1 MRAGLIAYIAG
12 LTLASLTPR
21 PEVAIGAVLAVVAL
35 SMFLATGP
43 GSGLKRNTTT
53 LAAAA
58 LLGFAWHLVWA
69 GLRLDAQLPSEL
81 EGVDMQVS
89 GIVRDLPRRFD
100 EIQQFTFEIRQS
112 DHGFEGR
119 KVLLNHYGEEEILA
133 GKAYRFEIRMNRPR
147 GLANPGVFDYEAW
160 LFQRGV
166 AARGYVRGAAEPAPE
181 LGTAWL
187 DSFRATLK
195 ADLLRLA
202 SNAELPETIHALPSS
217 DDRARGNE
225 TAGIIVALALGDGS
239 GLTDE
244 QWELFRQTGTN
255 HLFVISGLHIGLIC
269 LLAYGL
275 TLFTVKRFPTL
286 MLLAPA
292 QKIALVPAL
301 AAACAYGL
309 ISGFGLPAQRAL
321 VMAAVFMLATL
332 FSIKQPASLRFLLAM
347 AVVLTLNPLSF
358 LGMGFWLSFLAVA
371 ALLLAQPPGP
381 RPTTPSTWL
390 IASLRPQLAVAA
402 GLLAPLLFWMGEVS
416 LLGPLVNLPAI
427 PLVGFCIVPLCLLAV
442 CTIPISEP
450 LTETLLQLATWLL
463 QLLLWTLNQTVT
475 LSADFAI
482 LERETPATLTLTL
495 LAAGSLLAL
504 LPKGFPGR
512 QLTPLLMLP
521 LLFTP
526 PKPPREDLLRLH
538 ILDVGQGLAVIVQTR
553 HHTLLYD
560 TGASFSPDASMGD
573 RVVLPVLE
581 KMNTPKLDAVV
592 LSHSDDDHAGGF
604 PAIAKALPI
613 DRLYSSY
620 KVPQTTGAAY
630 ACREFISWRWDEVE
644 FRFLHPA
651 TPQENDN
658 DNSCVLQIRAGGF
671 SALLPGD
678 IEAGVERELAAALR
692 GELQSD
698 VLIAAH
704 HGSNTSSTWPFLKM
718 TNPDHVI
725 FAAGYRNPFGHPSPR
740 VKERTAV
747 FTPNMLNT
755 SAQGMISFVLTNPE
769 SAPQVKRFRADH
781 PRYWRDCRSCN
792 SESPHTERQLIGPAQ
807 RESPSGE

>member
-21 PEVAIGAVLAVVAL
+21 PEVAVGAALAVIAL
-35 SMFLATGP
+35 SMFWAAGP
-43 GSGLKRNTTT
+43 GSGLRRNTTT

-89 GIVRDLPRRFD
+89 GIVRGLPRRFD
-100 EIQQFTFEIRQS
+100 EIQQFTFEIEQS
-112 DHGFEGR
+112 DHGFEDR

-166 AARGYVRGAAEPAPE
+166 AARGYVRGQVKPAPE
-181 LGTAWL
+181 LGTARL
-187 DSFRATLK
+187 DSLRATLK

-202 SNAELPETIHALPSS
+202 SDAERPETTDASPSS
-217 DDRARGNE
+217 DDSEPSAEQLRLARGNE

-402 GLLAPLLFWMGEVS
+402 GLLVPLLFWMGEVS

-442 CTIPISEP
+442 CAIPISEP

-482 LERETPATLTLTL
+482 LERETPATLTLAL
-495 LAAGSLLAL
+495 LATGSLLAL

-512 QLTPLLMLP
+512 PLTPLLMLP

-538 ILDVGQGLAVIVQTR
+538 ILDVGQGLAVIIQTR

-613 DRLYSSY
+613 DRLYSSFD
-620 KVPQTTGAAY
+620 VPQATGVAY
-630 ACREFISWRWDEVE
+630 ACREFINWRWDEVE
-644 FRFLHPA
+644 FRFLHPGA
-651 TPQENDN
+651 PRENDN
-658 DNSCVLQIRAGGF
+658 DNSCVLQIRAGNF
-671 SALLPGD
+671 TALLPGD

-718 TNPDHVI
+718 VDPEYVI
-725 FAAGYRNPFGHPSPR
+725 YAAGYRNPFGHPSPR

-747 FTPNMLNT
+747 FTTNMLNT
-755 SAQGMISFVLTNPE
+755 STQGMISFVLADSE
-769 SAPQVKRFRADH
+769 SAPQVNSFRTNH
-781 PRYWRDCRSCN
+781 PRYWRDCRFCDSA
-792 SESPHTERQLIGPAQ
+792 SLRAE
-807 RESPSGE
+807 

>member
-21 PEVAIGAVLAVVAL
+21 PEVAIGAALAVIAL
-35 SMFLATGP
+35 SMFLAAGP
-43 GSGLKRNTTT
+43 GSGLRRNTTT

-58 LLGFAWHLVWA
+58 LLGCAWHLAWA
-69 GLRLDAQLPSEL
+69 GLRLDAQLVPEL
-81 EGVDMQVS
+81 EGVDMQVA
-89 GIVRDLPRRFD
+89 GIVRGLPRQFD
-100 EIQQFTFEIRQS
+100 EIQQFTFEIEQS
-112 DHGFEGR
+112 DNGLKGR
-119 KVLLNHYGEEEILA
+119 KVLLNHYGEEKILA
-133 GKAYRFEIRMNRPR
+133 GQPYRFEVRMNRPR

-160 LFQRGV
+160 LFQRGI
-166 AARGYVRGAAEPAPE
+166 AARGYVRGPAEPAPE

-187 DSFRATLK
+187 DSLRATLK

-202 SNAELPETIHALPSS
+202 GGAETSETVHAPPSS
-217 DDRARGNE
+217 DDSEPSEEQLRLASNAE

-255 HLFVISGLHIGLIC
+255 HLFVISGLHIGLVC

-275 TLFTVKRFPTL
+275 TLFAVKRFPSL
-286 MLLAPA
+286 MLLVPA
-292 QKIALVPAL
+292 QKIALLPAL
-301 AAACAYGL
+301 AAACAYGF

-321 VMAAVFMLATL
+321 VMAAVFMLASL
-332 FSIKQPASLRFLLAM
+332 LNIKQPSSLRFLLAM
-347 AVVLTLNPLSF
+347 TVVLTLNPLSF
-358 LGMGFWLSFLAVA
+358 LGMGFWLSFLAVG
-371 ALLLAQPPGP
+371 ALLLAQRPGP
-381 RPTTPSTWL
+381 RPTAPTTWL

-402 GLLAPLLFWMGEVS
+402 GLLVPLLFWMGEVS

-427 PLVGFCIVPLCLLAV
+427 PLVGFCIVPLCLLAL
-442 CTIPISEP
+442 CSIPFSEP
-450 LTETLLQLATWLL
+450 LAETLLQLATWLL
-463 QLLLWTLNQTVT
+463 QLLLWSLEKTVA
-475 LSADFAI
+475 LGSDIAI
-482 LERETPATLTLTL
+482 LNHDAPTGLTLAL

-504 LPKGFPGR
+504 LPPKFPGR
-512 QLTPLLMLP
+512 PLTPLLMLP
-521 LLFTP
+521 LLFAPAKAT
-526 PKPPREDLLRLH
+526 REDLLRLH

-581 KMNTPKLDAVV
+581 KMNTPKLDAVI
-592 LSHSDDDHAGGF
+592 LSHSDDDHAGGY

-620 KVPQTTGAAY
+620 KVPQATGPTY
-630 ACREFISWRWDEVE
+630 TCRDYINWRWDQVE

-658 DNSCVLQIRAGGF
+658 DNSCVLQIRAGKF

-692 GELQSD
+692 GKLRSD

-718 TNPDHVI
+718 VDPEYVI
-725 FAAGYRNPFGHPSPR
+725 YAAGYRNPFGHPSPR
-740 VKERTAV
+740 VLERAAV

-755 SAQGMISFVLTNPE
+755 SAEGMISFVLPRSGAN
-769 SAPQVKRFRADH
+769 PQVTRFRANH
-781 PRYWRDCRSCN
+781 PRYWRDCRFCDSA
-792 SESPHTERQLIGPAQ
+792 SLRAE
-807 RESPSGE
+807 

>member
-21 PEVAIGAVLAVVAL
+21 PEVAIGAAFAVIAL
-35 SMFLATGP
+35 SMLWASGP
-43 GSGLKRNTTT
+43 VSRLTRNTTT

-89 GIVRDLPRRFD
+89 GIVRGLPRRFD
-100 EIQQFTFEIRQS
+100 EIQQFTFEIEHS
-112 DHGFEGR
+112 DHGFENR
-119 KVLLNHYGEEEILA
+119 KVQLNHYGEEEIRA

-166 AARGYVRGAAEPAPE
+166 AARGYVRGPAEPAPE

-202 SNAELPETIHALPSS
+202 SDTERPETTHAPPSRDDREPNAEQLRL
-217 DDRARGNE
+217 ARGNE

-239 GLTDE
+239 GLSDE

-292 QKIALVPAL
+292 QKIALIPAL
-301 AAACAYGL
+301 AAACTYGL

-347 AVVLTLNPLSF
+347 AVVLSLNPLSF

-402 GLLAPLLFWMGEVS
+402 GLLVPLLFWMGEVS

-442 CTIPISEP
+442 CAIPISEP

-463 QLLLWTLNQTVT
+463 QLLLWTLNKTVT

-553 HHTLLYD
+553 RHTLLYD

-581 KMNTPKLDAVV
+581 KMNVAKLDAVA

-620 KVPQTTGAAY
+620 KVPQATGPTY
-630 ACREFISWRWDEVE
+630 TCRDFINWRWDEVE

-658 DNSCVLQIRAGGF
+658 DNSCVLQIRAGNF
-671 SALLPGD
+671 TALLPGD
-678 IEAGVERELAAALR
+678 IEATVERELAAALR
-692 GELQSD
+692 GELRSN

-747 FTPNMLNT
+747 FTTSMLNT
-755 SAQGMISFVLTNPE
+755 STQGMISFVLPGPGTNLQI
-769 SAPQVKRFRADH
+769 SSFRTSH

-792 SESPHTERQLIGPAQ
+792 SESL
-807 RESPSGE
+807 REE

>member
-21 PEVAIGAVLAVVAL
+21 PETAIGAALAVIAL
-35 SMFLATGP
+35 SMFGAAGP
-43 GSGLKRNTTT
+43 GSGLRRNTTT

-58 LLGFAWHLVWA
+58 LLGFAWHVVWA
-69 GLRLDAQLPSEL
+69 GLRLDAQLPPEL

-89 GIVRDLPRRFD
+89 GIVRGLPRRFD
-100 EIQQFTFEIRQS
+100 EIQQFTFEIQQS

-166 AARGYVRGAAEPAPE
+166 AARGYVRGQVKPAPE

-187 DSFRATLK
+187 DSFRAKLK

-202 SNAELPETIHALPSS
+202 SAAERPETIHASPSS
-217 DDRARGNE
+217 DDSEPSAEQLRLARGND

-275 TLFTVKRFPTL
+275 TLFTVKRFPAL

-292 QKIALVPAL
+292 QKIALIPAL
-301 AAACAYGL
+301 AAACTYGL

-402 GLLAPLLFWMGEVS
+402 GLLVPLLFWMGEVS

-475 LSADFAI
+475 LSANFAI
-482 LERETPATLTLTL
+482 LERETPATLTLAL

-504 LPKGFPGR
+504 LPKGFPAR
-512 QLTPLLMLP
+512 PLTPLLMLP

-538 ILDVGQGLAVIVQTR
+538 ILDVGQGLAIIVQTR

-592 LSHSDDDHAGGF
+592 LSHSDDDHAGGY
-604 PAIAKALPI
+604 PAIAAALPV
-613 DRLYSSY
+613 DRVYSSFN
-620 KVPQTTGAAY
+620 VPQATGVAY
-630 ACREFISWRWDEVE
+630 ACREFINWRWDEVE
-644 FRFLHPA
+644 FRFLHPGA
-651 TPQENDN
+651 PRENDN
-658 DNSCVLQIRAGGF
+658 DNSCVLQIRAGNF
-671 SALLPGD
+671 TALLPGD

-718 TNPDHVI
+718 VDPEYVI
-725 FAAGYRNPFGHPSPR
+725 YAAGYRNPFGHPSPR
-740 VKERTAV
+740 VLERAAV
-747 FTPNMLNT
+747 FTSNMLNT
-755 SAQGMISFVLTNPE
+755 SAEGMISFVLSGPGTNLQI
-769 SAPQVKRFRADH
+769 SSFRTSH
-781 PRYWRDCRSCN
+781 PRYWRDCRFCDSA
-792 SESPHTERQLIGPAQ
+792 SLRAE
-807 RESPSGE
+807 

>member
-12 LTLASLTPR
+12 LTLASFTPR
-21 PEVAIGAVLAVVAL
+21 PEVAIGAALAVIAL
-35 SMFLATGP
+35 SMFLAAGP
-43 GSGLKRNTTT
+43 GSGLRRNTTT

-58 LLGFAWHLVWA
+58 LLGVAWHLVWA
-69 GLRLDAQLPSEL
+69 GLRLDAQLPPEL

-89 GIVRDLPRRFD
+89 GIVRGLPRRFD
-100 EIQQFTFEIRQS
+100 EIQQFTFEIKQS
-112 DHGFEGR
+112 DYGFENR
-119 KVLLNHYGEEEILA
+119 KVLLNHYGEEKIRA

-166 AARGYVRGAAEPAPE
+166 AARGYVRGQVKPAPE

-187 DSFRATLK
+187 DSFRAKLK
-195 ADLLRLA
+195 ADLLRL
-202 SNAELPETIHALPSS
+202 
-217 DDRARGNE
+217 ARGNE

-292 QKIALVPAL
+292 QKIALIPAL
-301 AAACAYGL
+301 AAACTYGL

-381 RPTTPSTWL
+381 RPTTPATWL

-402 GLLAPLLFWMGEVS
+402 GLLVPLLFWMGEVS

-463 QLLLWTLNQTVT
+463 QLLLWTLNKTVT

-482 LERETPATLTLTL
+482 LERETPATLTLAL
-495 LAAGSLLAL
+495 LATGSLLAL

-538 ILDVGQGLAVIVQTR
+538 ILDVGQGLSVIVQTR

-581 KMNTPKLDAVV
+581 KMNVAKLDAVV
-592 LSHSDDDHAGGF
+592 LSHSDDDHAGGY

-613 DRLYSSY
+613 DRLYSSF
-620 KVPQTTGAAY
+620 KVPQATGATY
-630 ACREFISWRWDEVE
+630 TCRDFINWRWDQVE

-658 DNSCVLQIRAGGF
+658 DNSCVLQIRAGNF
-671 SALLPGD
+671 TALLPGD
-678 IEAGVERELAAALR
+678 IEATVERELAAALR

-718 TNPDHVI
+718 VDPEYVI
-725 FAAGYRNPFGHPSPR
+725 YAAGYRNPFGHPSPR
-740 VKERTAV
+740 VLERAAV

-755 SAQGMISFVLTNPE
+755 SAEGMISFVLPRSGAN
-769 SAPQVKRFRADH
+769 PQVTRFRANH
-781 PRYWRDCRSCN
+781 PRYWRDCRFCDSA
-792 SESPHTERQLIGPAQ
+792 SLRAE
-807 RESPSGE
+807 

>member
-12 LTLASLTPR
+12 LTLASFTPR
-21 PEVAIGAVLAVVAL
+21 PEVAIGAALAVVAL
-35 SMFLATGP
+35 SMFWAA
-43 GSGLKRNTTT
+43 GSGSKLRRNTIM

-58 LLGFAWHLVWA
+58 LLGVAWHLVWA
-69 GLRLDAQLPSEL
+69 GLRLDAQLPPEL

-89 GIVRDLPRRFD
+89 GIVRGLPRRFD
-100 EIQQFTFEIRQS
+100 EIQQFTFEIKQS
-112 DHGFEGR
+112 DHGFADR
-119 KVLLNHYGEEEILA
+119 KVLLNHYGEEEIRA

-166 AARGYVRGAAEPAPE
+166 AARGYVRGPAEPAPE

-187 DSFRATLK
+187 DSFRAALK

-202 SNAELPETIHALPSS
+202 SDAETAVTIEASRSS
-217 DDRARGNE
+217 DDRSRGNE

-301 AAACAYGL
+301 AAACTYGL

-381 RPTTPSTWL
+381 RPTTWL

-402 GLLAPLLFWMGEVS
+402 GLLVPLLFWMGEVS

-442 CTIPISEP
+442 CAIPISEP

-482 LERETPATLTLTL
+482 LERETPATLTLAL
-495 LAAGSLLAL
+495 LATGSLLAL

-521 LLFTP
+521 LFFAP
-526 PKPPREDLLRLH
+526 AKAPRQDLLRLH
-538 ILDVGQGLAVIVQTR
+538 ILDVGQGLAIIVQTR

-604 PAIAKALPI
+604 PAIAKTLPI
-613 DRLYSSY
+613 DRLYSSF
-620 KVPQTTGAAY
+620 KVPQATGPTY
-630 ACREFISWRWDEVE
+630 TCRDYINWRWDQVE

-658 DNSCVLQIRAGGF
+658 DNSCVLQIRAGNF
-671 SALLPGD
+671 TALLPGD
-678 IEAGVERELAAALR
+678 IEATVERELAAALR
-692 GELQSD
+692 GKLRSN

-755 SAQGMISFVLTNPE
+755 SPQGMISFVLPGPGTNLQI
-769 SAPQVKRFRADH
+769 SSFRTSH
-781 PRYWRDCRSCN
+781 PRYWRDCRFCDSA
-792 SESPHTERQLIGPAQ
+792 SLRAE
-807 RESPSGE
+807 

>member
-1 MRAGLIAYIAG
+1 MRAELIAYIAG

-21 PEVAIGAVLAVVAL
+21 PEVAVGAALVVIAL
-35 SMFLATGP
+35 SMFWAVGP

-69 GLRLDAQLPSEL
+69 GLRLDAQLPPEL

-89 GIVRDLPRRFD
+89 GIVRGLPRRFD
-100 EIQQFTFEIRQS
+100 EIQQFTFEIQHS
-112 DHGFEGR
+112 DHGFKNR

-166 AARGYVRGAAEPAPE
+166 AARGYVRGPAELAPE

-187 DSFRATLK
+187 DSFRAKLK
-195 ADLLRLA
+195 ADLLGLA
-202 SNAELPETIHALPSS
+202 SGA
-217 DDRARGNE
+217 E

-255 HLFVISGLHIGLIC
+255 HLFVISGLHIGLVC

-275 TLFTVKRFPTL
+275 ALFTVKRFPTL

-301 AAACAYGL
+301 AAACTYGL

-381 RPTTPSTWL
+381 RPTTPTTPTTWL

-402 GLLAPLLFWMGEVS
+402 GLLVPLLFWMGEVS

-442 CTIPISEP
+442 CAIPISEP

-475 LSADFAI
+475 LSANFAI
-482 LERETPATLTLTL
+482 LERETPATLTLAL
-495 LAAGSLLAL
+495 LATGSLLAL

-604 PAIAKALPI
+604 PAIAKTLPI
-613 DRLYSSY
+613 DRLYSSF
-620 KVPQTTGAAY
+620 KVPQATGPTY
-630 ACREFISWRWDEVE
+630 ACRDYINWRWDQVE

-658 DNSCVLQIRAGGF
+658 DNSCVLQIRAGNF
-671 SALLPGD
+671 TALLPGD

-692 GELQSD
+692 GELRSD

-781 PRYWRDCRSCN
+781 PRYWRDCRFCN
-792 SESPHTERQLIGPAQ
+792 SKSPHTE
-807 RESPSGE
+807 

>member
-21 PEVAIGAVLAVVAL
+21 PEVAIGAALAVIAL

-43 GSGLKRNTTT
+43 GSKLIRNTTT

-89 GIVRDLPRRFD
+89 GIVRGLPRRFD
-100 EIQQFTFEIRQS
+100 EIQQFTFEIQQS
-112 DHGFEGR
+112 DHGFENR
-119 KVLLNHYGEEEILA
+119 KVQLNHYGEEEILA

-166 AARGYVRGAAEPAPE
+166 AARGYVRGPAEPAPE
-181 LGTAWL
+181 LGTARL
-187 DSFRATLK
+187 DSLRATLK
-195 ADLLRLA
+195 ADLLRLG
-202 SNAELPETIHALPSS
+202 SDSERPETTHAPPSA
-217 DDRARGNE
+217 DDRARGAE

-244 QWELFRQTGTN
+244 QWELFRKTGTN
-255 HLFVISGLHIGLIC
+255 HLFVISGLHIGLVC
-269 LLAYGL
+269 LLAYAL

-292 QKIALVPAL
+292 QKIALIPAL
-301 AAACAYGL
+301 AAACTYGL

-347 AVVLTLNPLSF
+347 TVVLSLNPLSF
-358 LGMGFWLSFLAVA
+358 LGMGFWLSFLAVG
-371 ALLLAQPPGP
+371 ALLLAQRPGP

-402 GLLAPLLFWMGEVS
+402 GLLVPLLFWMGEVS

-427 PLVGFCIVPLCLLAV
+427 PLVGFCIVPLCLLAI
-442 CTIPISEP
+442 CAIPVSE
-450 LTETLLQLATWLL
+450 LLAETLLQLASWLL
-463 QLLLWTLNQTVT
+463 QLLLWSLGKAVA
-475 LSADFAI
+475 LGSDFAI
-482 LERETPATLTLTL
+482 LERGAPAGLTLAL

-504 LPKGFPGR
+504 LPRGFPGR
-512 QLTPLLMLP
+512 PLTPLLMLP
-521 LLFTP
+521 LLLAP
-526 PKPPREDLLRLH
+526 AKAPRQDLLRLH
-538 ILDVGQGLAVIVQTR
+538 VLDVGQGLAVIVQTR
-553 HHTLLYD
+553 RHTLLYD
-560 TGASFSPDASMGD
+560 TGASFSPDVSMGD
-573 RVVLPVLE
+573 RVVLPVLK
-581 KMNTPKLDAVV
+581 KMNTPKLDAVI

-613 DRLYSSY
+613 DRLYSSFNA
-620 KVPQTTGAAY
+620 PQAAGAVHT
-630 ACREFISWRWDEVE
+630 CRNYINWRWDNVD

-658 DNSCVLQIRAGGF
+658 DNSCVLQIRTGNF
-671 SALLPGD
+671 TALLPGD
-678 IEAGVERELAAALR
+678 IEAGVERELAATLR
-692 GELQSD
+692 KELRSNL
-698 VLIAAH
+698 LIAPH
-704 HGSNTSSTWPFLKM
+704 HGSNTSSSWPFLKM
-718 TNPDHVI
+718 TNPDYVV

-747 FTPNMLNT
+747 FTTNMLNT
-755 SAQGMISFVLTNPE
+755 STQGMISFVLADSE
-769 SAPQVKRFRADH
+769 SAPQVNSFRADH
-781 PRYWRDCRSCN
+781 PRYWRDCRFCDSA
-792 SESPHTERQLIGPAQ
+792 SLRAE
-807 RESPSGE
+807 

>member
-12 LTLASLTPR
+12 LTLASFTPR
-21 PEVAIGAVLAVVAL
+21 PEVAIGAALAVVAL
-35 SMFLATGP
+35 SMFWAA
-43 GSGLKRNTTT
+43 GSGSKLRRNTTT

-58 LLGFAWHLVWA
+58 LLGIAWHLVWA

-89 GIVRDLPRRFD
+89 GIVRGLPRRFD
-100 EIQQFTFEIRQS
+100 EIQQFTFEIEHS
-112 DHGFEGR
+112 DHGFENR
-119 KVLLNHYGEEEILA
+119 KVQLNHYGEEEILA

-160 LFQRGV
+160 LFQRGI
-166 AARGYVRGAAEPAPE
+166 AARGYVRGPVKPAPE

-187 DSFRATLK
+187 DTLRATLK

-202 SNAELPETIHALPSS
+202 GGAEPSKTIHASPSS
-217 DDRARGNE
+217 DDSEPSAEQLRLARGNE

-301 AAACAYGL
+301 AAACTYGL

-371 ALLLAQPPGP
+371 ALLFAQPPGP
-381 RPTTPSTWL
+381 RPTTPTTWL

-402 GLLAPLLFWMGEVS
+402 GLLVPLLFWMGEVS

-442 CTIPISEP
+442 CAIPISEP

-482 LERETPATLTLTL
+482 LERETPAPLTLAL
-495 LAAGSLLAL
+495 LATGSLLAL

-512 QLTPLLMLP
+512 QLTPLLILP

-526 PKPPREDLLRLH
+526 AKAPREDLLRLH
-538 ILDVGQGLAVIVQTR
+538 ILDVGQGLAIIVQTR

-581 KMNTPKLDAVV
+581 KMNTPKIDAVV

-620 KVPQTTGAAY
+620 KVPQATGPTY
-630 ACREFISWRWDEVE
+630 ACRDYINWRWDQVE

-658 DNSCVLQIRAGGF
+658 DNSCVLQIRAGNF
-671 SALLPGD
+671 TTLLPGD

-692 GELQSD
+692 EKLHSNL
-698 VLIAAH
+698 LIAAH

-747 FTPNMLNT
+747 FTTNMLNT
-755 SAQGMISFVLTNPE
+755 STQGMISFVLSGPGTNLQI
-769 SAPQVKRFRADH
+769 SSFRTSH
-781 PRYWRDCRSCN
+781 PRYWRDCRSCK
-792 SESPHTERQLIGPAQ
+792 SESP
-807 RESPSGE
+807 REE

>member
-21 PEVAIGAVLAVVAL
+21 PEVAVGAALAVIAL
-35 SMFLATGP
+35 STFLATGP
-43 GSGLKRNTTT
+43 GSRLIRNTIM

-69 GLRLDAQLPSEL
+69 GLRLDAQLPPEL
-81 EGVDMQVS
+81 EGVDMHVS
-89 GIVRDLPRRFD
+89 GIVRGLPRRFE
-100 EIQQFTFEIRQS
+100 EIQQFTFEIQQS
-112 DHGFEGR
+112 NQGFVDR
-119 KVLLNHYGEEEILA
+119 KVLLNHYGEEEIRA

-147 GLANPGVFDYEAW
+147 GLVNPGVFDYEAW
-160 LFQRGV
+160 LFQRGI

-195 ADLLRLA
+195 ADLLRL
-202 SNAELPETIHALPSS
+202 
-217 DDRARGNE
+217 ARGNE

-269 LLAYGL
+269 LLAYGV

-301 AAACAYGL
+301 AAACTYGL

-347 AVVLTLNPLSF
+347 AVVLSLNPLSF

-402 GLLAPLLFWMGEVS
+402 GLLVPLLFWMGEVS

-442 CTIPISEP
+442 CSIPISEP

-604 PAIAKALPI
+604 PAIAAALPV
-613 DRLYSSY
+613 DRVYSSFN
-620 KVPQTTGAAY
+620 VPQATGVAY
-630 ACREFISWRWDEVE
+630 ACREFINWRWDEVE
-644 FRFLHPA
+644 FRFLHPGA
-651 TPQENDN
+651 PRENDN
-658 DNSCVLQIRAGGF
+658 DNSCVLKIRAGNF
-671 SALLPGD
+671 TALLPGD
-678 IEAGVERELAAALR
+678 IEATVERELAATLR

-718 TNPDHVI
+718 TDPEHVV
-725 FAAGYRNPFGHPSPR
+725 FAAGYRNPFGHPSSR
-740 VKERTAV
+740 VLERSAA
-747 FTPNMLNT
+747 FTPNLLNT
-755 SAQGMISFVLTNPE
+755 SAEGMISFVLPRQDA
-769 SAPQVKRFRADH
+769 SLQISSFRTSH
-781 PRYWRDCRSCN
+781 PRYWRDCRFCN
-792 SESPHTERQLIGPAQ
+792 SKSPHTE
-807 RESPSGE
+807 

>member
-1 MRAGLIAYIAG
+1 MRAGLIAYITG

-21 PEVAIGAVLAVVAL
+21 PEVAIGAAFAVIAL
-35 SMFLATGP
+35 SMLWASGP
-43 GSGLKRNTTT
+43 VSRLTRNTTT

-58 LLGFAWHLVWA
+58 LFGFAWHLVWA

-89 GIVRDLPRRFD
+89 GIVRGLPRRFD
-100 EIQQFTFEIRQS
+100 EIQQFTFEIEHS
-112 DHGFEGR
+112 DHGFENR
-119 KVLLNHYGEEEILA
+119 KVQLNHYGEEEIRA
-133 GKAYRFEIRMNRPR
+133 GQPYRFEIRMNRPR

-166 AARGYVRGAAEPAPE
+166 AARGYVRGPAEPAPE

-195 ADLLRLA
+195 ADLLRL
-202 SNAELPETIHALPSS
+202 
-217 DDRARGNE
+217 ARGNE

-301 AAACAYGL
+301 AAACTYGL

-347 AVVLTLNPLSF
+347 AVVLSLNPLSF

-381 RPTTPSTWL
+381 RPTTWL

-402 GLLAPLLFWMGEVS
+402 GLLVPLLFWMGEVS

-442 CTIPISEP
+442 CAIPISEP
-450 LTETLLQLATWLL
+450 LAETLLQLATWLL

-538 ILDVGQGLAVIVQTR
+538 ILDVGQGLAIIVQTR

-604 PAIAKALPI
+604 PAIAKTLPI
-613 DRLYSSY
+613 DRLYSSF
-620 KVPQTTGAAY
+620 KVPQATGPTY
-630 ACREFISWRWDEVE
+630 TCRNFINWRWDEVE

-658 DNSCVLQIRAGGF
+658 DNSCVLQIRAGNF
-671 SALLPGD
+671 TALLPGD
-678 IEAGVERELAAALR
+678 IEATVERELAAALR
-692 GELQSD
+692 EKLHSNL
-698 VLIAAH
+698 LIAAH

-740 VKERTAV
+740 VKERTAI

-755 SAQGMISFVLTNPE
+755 STQGMISFVLADSE
-769 SAPQVKRFRADH
+769 SAPQVNSFRTKN
-781 PRYWRDCRSCN
+781 PRYWRDCRFCISK
-792 SESPHTERQLIGPAQ
+792 SPHPE
-807 RESPSGE
+807 

>member
-12 LTLASLTPR
+12 LTLASFTPR
-21 PEVAIGAVLAVVAL
+21 PEVAIGAALAVVAL
-35 SMFLATGP
+35 SMFWAA
-43 GSGLKRNTTT
+43 GSGSKLRRNTIT

-69 GLRLDAQLPSEL
+69 GLRLDAQLPPEL

-89 GIVRDLPRRFD
+89 GIVRGLPRRFD
-100 EIQQFTFEIRQS
+100 EIQQFTFEIQQS
-112 DHGFEGR
+112 EHGFEDR
-119 KVLLNHYGEEEILA
+119 KVQLNHYGEEEIRA

-187 DSFRATLK
+187 DTLRAALK

-202 SNAELPETIHALPSS
+202 SDTERPETTHAPSRDDSEPNAEQLRL
-217 DDRARGNE
+217 ARGNE

-239 GLTDE
+239 GLSDE

-292 QKIALVPAL
+292 QKIALIPAL
-301 AAACAYGL
+301 AAACTYGL

-371 ALLLAQPPGP
+371 ALLLAQRPGP

-402 GLLAPLLFWMGEVS
+402 GLLVPLLFWMGEVS

-442 CTIPISEP
+442 CAIPISEP
-450 LTETLLQLATWLL
+450 LTELLLQLATWLL

-475 LSADFAI
+475 LSANFAI

-521 LLFTP
+521 LFFAP
-526 PKPPREDLLRLH
+526 AKAPRQDLLRLH

-581 KMNTPKLDAVV
+581 KMNTPKLDAVI
-592 LSHSDDDHAGGF
+592 LSHSDDDHAGGY

-620 KVPQTTGAAY
+620 KVPQATGPTY
-630 ACREFISWRWDEVE
+630 TCRDYINWRWDQVE

-658 DNSCVLQIRAGGF
+658 DNSCVLQIRAGKF

-692 GELQSD
+692 GKLRSD

-718 TNPDHVI
+718 VDPEYVI
-725 FAAGYRNPFGHPSPR
+725 YAAGYRNPFGHPSPR
-740 VKERTAV
+740 VLERAAV

-755 SAQGMISFVLTNPE
+755 SAEGMISFVLPR
-769 SAPQVKRFRADH
+769 SGASPQVTRFRANH
-781 PRYWRDCRSCN
+781 PRYWRDCRFCDSA
-792 SESPHTERQLIGPAQ
+792 SLRAE
-807 RESPSGE
+807 